1 MLTNITIKYF
11 PPNTTSVL
19 QPLDQGIINN
29 FKTIYRTKYVNKLI
43 AQMDALEVIEEKL
56 NVKDLL
62 MILFHLGCKLKKKT
76 INYFFK
82 KAGFVSQLN
91 EENDEDERLS
101 VYSTSVWKN
110 YM

>member
-56 NVKDLL
+56 NVKDAIDDIVSSW
-62 MILFHLGCKLKKKT
+62 MQIKKKT
-76 INYFFK
+76 INNCFKTEMVTCSFLTAKYKYKYFIFI
-82 KAGFVSQLN
+82 
-91 EENDEDERLS
+91 
-101 VYSTSVWKN
+101 KN
-110 YM
+110 SIK